1 MEIKGKVL
9 DQMTELLTQTGY
21 LKDGTGLIEA
31 FQQFIGNENFEE
43 RADPEAKW
51 IDEPVLK
58 YITQKFGK

>member
-1 MEIKGKVL
+1 
-9 DQMTELLTQTGY
+9 MTELLTQTGY